1 MDTNLSYGVST
12 MPDTTG
18 EAKEGGVSSPTSL
31 PPKPSR
37 KRHMTD
43 DQTNDPGIIPTGSS
57 GIGITDGIEGG
68 HRKLA
73 NRNGSKSPVG
83 QEPFSNHEMTVDE
96 DLGAPRKFGFVD
108 IKKLEHSSRMLQKN
122 IKLIIDE
129 APNVKQINDLIKSQA
144 LDSLTMDNLQNNK
157 LVHLASQLKTL
168 YELNNL
174 KVFDLILDNTI
185 NPKDT
190 GEIHNLER
198 DNEFVS
204 DQESLN
210 DTKPGDNPEE
220 DHEVVYKTS
229 NDSHDEY
236 EFLQAIDQNT
246 IKATEPEIVKRDNEE
261 EILET
266 VNENYPD
273 LPLIKDPH
281 LYSRVFIHKST
292 INNKSYLYQSEL
304 ITSHNERLEFLGDS
318 VLNNVATIILYNR
331 YPTAPEGELSKMR
344 SMLVNN
350 VTLAEF
356 SINYGFDKKLKSNIN
371 DVILRQ
377 GKQKIFADL
386 FEAYVGALAMEN
398 DLEFGIIKDWLFKLF
413 LNRLNQFD
421 HDIQETEEVN
431 KDAKL
436 ELYSLVGTAAFHPTY
451 KVLKTGDGASK
462 PFKVDCVMG
471 DEILGT
477 GIAPGLKEAGLRAA
491 MVALRNKPLL
501 EKYIQLRLN
510 TDRNQST
517 VSHKNPTEPTHFLA
531 GSNNN
536 TFSLPLEGTNSKLPL
551 VANDDISFDS
561 DARNRLY
568 AILSKNFSIFP
579 EYNCQELDNKLFS
592 AELKVNNIP
601 LAFATDISK
610 KKAMAK
616 AAKLVLD
623 NPNVLASLNT

>member
-1 MDTNLSYGVST
+1 MEKNYGGMQNAGVS
-12 MPDTTG
+12 G
-18 EAKEGGVSSPTSL
+18 
-31 PPKPSR
+31 SR

-43 DQTNDPGIIPTGSS
+43 EDMEIRGINDLGGGEGDGNVNSNVGESGDGSLKA
-57 GIGITDGIEGG
+57 GADNGNG
-68 HRKLA
+68 RKLA
-73 NRNGSKSPVG
+73 NKSGSRLGSRSRSPSVKP
-83 QEPFSNHEMTVDE
+83 ELDE
-96 DLGAPRKFGFVD
+96 IRDKAFGFVD

-122 IKLIIDE
+122 IKLILDE
-129 APNVKQINDLIKSQA
+129 APNIRQLNELIKMDQ
-144 LDSLTMDNLQNNK
+144 LDSLTMDNLKNNR

-174 KVFDLILDNTI
+174 KIFDLILDNNI

-190 GEIHNLER
+190 GDVIDANNGTSR
-198 DNEFVS
+198 DV
-204 DQESLN
+204 DA
-210 DTKPGDNPEE
+210 GDN
-220 DHEVVYKTS
+220 
-229 NDSHDEY
+229 NDSSDHDSDYRPFHEY
-236 EFLQAIDQNT
+236 LEEVDHNT
-246 IKATEPEIVKRDNEE
+246 IKTSEPEIVKRDHED
-261 EILET
+261 EILDN
-266 VNENYPD
+266 VNHNYPE

-356 SINYGFDKKLKSNIN
+356 SINYGFDKKLRSNIN

-398 DLEFGIIKDWLFKLF
+398 DLEFGIIKDWLYKLF

-421 HDIQETEEVN
+421 HDIKETEEVN

-451 KVLKTGDGASK
+451 KVIKTGDGASK

-491 MVALRNKPLL
+491 MMALKNKPLL

-510 TDRNQST
+510 TDRTQSAM
-517 VSHKNPTEPTHFLA
+517 SNKNLVI
-531 GSNNN
+531 GN
-536 TFSLPLEGTNSKLPL
+536 TPIGAGTNNMDDVSQLPL
-551 VANDDISFDS
+551 VAGDDVGFDS
-561 DARNRLY
+561 DARNKLY
-568 AILSKNFSIFP
+568 AILSKNFSIIP
-579 EYNCQELDNKLFS
+579 EYNCQEIDNKLFS
-592 AELKVNNIP
+592 AELKVNNIS
-601 LAFATDISK
+601 LASATDISK

-623 NPNVLASLNT
+623 NPSVLASLHN